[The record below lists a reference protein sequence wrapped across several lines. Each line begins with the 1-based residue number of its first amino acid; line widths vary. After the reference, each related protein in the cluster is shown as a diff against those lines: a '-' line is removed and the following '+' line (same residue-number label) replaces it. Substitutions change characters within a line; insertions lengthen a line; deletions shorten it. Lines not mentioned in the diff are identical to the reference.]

1 MPVTALHLQET
12 LMAKARHSTPFLGLL
27 LCLVL
32 VSCGEEPPKPS
43 CVDPLGCVVIG
54 PGEPIKIGVLQ
65 ALSGKVA
72 PLGQEQLRG
81 LELAVRERDGQ
92 VAGHP
97 LSMQTEDTGC
107 TGEGGANAA
116 LKIVADPKMVA
127 IFGTTC
133 SGDAAT
139 AAKVMSTA
147 GLTMI
152 SGNNSAPFL
161 TAIGGLRAPNWQA
174 GYFRTAPNEEHAGSA
189 AATYAYTTLGKR
201 KAATVNDGDIYTRGL
216 TDGFARTFTQLGG
229 TVVLD
234 ASVAKGDS
242 EMGPLLAAVAT
253 VQADLLFFPLFQP
266 EANHL
271 LAQARKNKNLHQL
284 TLMSDGALVESSFL
298 AAVGELARGMYFV
311 GPSPA
316 VTPRSAQLA
325 KVYLDTFKVAP
336 ATSYYQSGYDAVDL
350 LFTAIEHT
358 VIRRADGSLLVGR
371 EALRRFLYA
380 STNFAGVTG
389 SLTCDRFG
397 DCAEPRFDVLRLDD
411 PGAGV
416 AGLQQNVLFTHAP
429 TRQEAPI
436 PPQTEPG
443 RP

>member
-1 MPVTALHLQET
+1 MTKVRQPPPL
-12 LMAKARHSTPFLGLL
+12 FGLL

-32 VSCGEEPPKPS
+32 FSCGQEPPKPS
-43 CVDPLGCVVIG
+43 CADPLGCVTIG
-54 PGEPIKIGVLQ
+54 PDEPIKIGVLQ

-81 LELAVRERDGQ
+81 LELALRARDGQ

-97 LSMQTEDTGC
+97 LSLQTEDTGC

-116 LKIVADPKMVA
+116 LKIVADPKTVA

-139 AAKVMSTA
+139 AAEAMSAA

-161 TAIGGLRAPNWQA
+161 TAIGGQRAPNWQA
-174 GYFRTAPNEEHAGSA
+174 GYFRTAPNEEHAGA
-189 AATYAYTTLGKR
+189 AGATYAFTQLGKR

-216 TDGFARTFTQLGG
+216 TDGFARAFTQLGG
-229 TVVLD
+229 AIVLD
-234 ASVAKGDS
+234 ASVGKGDT
-242 EMGPLLAAVAT
+242 EMGPLLTAVANS
-253 VQADLLFFPLFQP
+253 QAEVLFFPLFQP
-266 EANHL
+266 EGNHL
-271 LAQARKNKNLHQL
+271 LSQARKDKRLNQI
-284 TLMSDGALVESSFL
+284 TLMSDGALIENSFL
-298 AAVGELARGMYFV
+298 AAVGDLARGMYFV

-316 VTPRSAQLA
+316 KTDRSDRLA
-325 KVYLDTFKVAP
+325 KTYLGTFKVAP

-350 LFTAIEHT
+350 LFTAIERT
-358 VIRRADGSLLVGR
+358 AIRQKDGSLVVGR

-389 SLTCDRFG
+389 SLTCDQFG
-397 DCAEPRFDVLRLDD
+397 DCADPVFNVLRLDE
-411 PGAGV
+411 PEAGV
-416 AGLQQNVLFTHAP
+416 AGLQNNVQFSHAP
-429 TRQEAPI
+429 TRQPSPV
-436 PPQTEPG
+436 PP
-443 RP
+443 RPEQDRQ

>member
-1 MPVTALHLQET
+1 MTKVRQSPSL
-12 LMAKARHSTPFLGLL
+12 LGLL

-32 VSCGEEPPKPS
+32 FSCGQEPPKPS
-43 CVDPLGCVVIG
+43 CTDPLGCVTIG
-54 PGEPIKIGVLQ
+54 PDEPIKIGVLQ

-81 LELAVRERDGQ
+81 LELALRVRDGQ

-97 LSMQTEDTGC
+97 LSLQTEDTGC

-116 LKIVADPKMVA
+116 LKIVADPKTMA

-139 AAKVMSTA
+139 AAKVMSAA

-161 TAIGGLRAPNWQA
+161 TAIGGQRAPDWQA
-174 GYFRTAPNEEHAGSA
+174 GYFRTAPNEEHAGAA
-189 AATYAYTTLGKR
+189 AATYAFSKLGKR

-229 TVVLD
+229 TIVLD
-234 ASVAKGDS
+234 ASVGKGDN
-242 EMGPLLAAVAT
+242 EMGPLLTAVVNA
-253 VQADLLFFPLFQP
+253 QAELLFFPLFQP
-266 EANHL
+266 EGNHL
-271 LAQARKNKNLHQL
+271 LGQARKDKRLEQV
-284 TLMSDGALVESSFL
+284 TLMSDGALIESSFL
-298 AAVGELARGMYFV
+298 AAVGDLARGMYFV

-316 VTPRSAQLA
+316 KTDRSDQLA
-325 KVYLDTFKVAP
+325 GLYLDTFKVAP

-350 LFTAIEHT
+350 LFTAIERT
-358 VIRRADGSLLVGR
+358 AIRQEDGGLIVGR

-380 STNFAGVTG
+380 NKNFDGVTG
-389 SLTCDRFG
+389 SLTCDQFG
-397 DCAEPRFDVLRLDD
+397 DCANPLFNVLRLDE
-411 PGAGV
+411 PEAGV
-416 AGLQQNVLFTHAP
+416 AGLQNNVQFSHVP
-429 TRQEAPI
+429 TRQ
-436 PPQTEPG
+436 QTLDTPRTEQD